1 MSTTRKSILATVSI
15 ASLLFAAGAGAQM
28 TKDKYNIVLI
38 TDLSSSYSESSGP
51 GDVAAA
57 ELAIEEFGGKI
68 NGVPINLIA
77 IDSKLDPAIAVNKAR
92 EMIDK
97 EGVSQITSL
106 SGSSV
111 ALAVSKL
118 ANERKVLT
126 TVADA
131 GTTRLTNEDC
141 NKYTFHVGY
150 NTNAMSV
157 PVKMLIKDGVKK
169 WYLISADMA
178 FGKSLRDSFAK
189 AITENGGELVGED
202 LTPFPADE
210 FSSYLLKAKASG
222 AQGVGLLSS
231 GQDLRNVAKQAYEF
245 GLLEAGIKIVP
256 GQLNLS
262 DVKGSGAE
270 VWAGSLAA
278 LISYWDMD
286 DETRKFAARFHK
298 KMGFHPGDTHSSNY
312 VAVREALTV
321 VQEIG
326 TDDPDKVVA
335 ALEGRKTGDAI
346 SRNATWRKK
355 DHMVEHDFYVGEGKN
370 LNEITDEDYFKIV
383 ATIPGAEALGAESES
398 TCKHDW

>member
-1 MSTTRKSILATVSI
+1 MRKAAAVFTVIS
-15 ASLLFAAGAGAQM
+15 ASLLFAGSADAQM
-28 TKDKYNIVLI
+28 MRDKYNILLL

-57 ELAIEEFGGKI
+57 KLAIEEFGGKI
-68 NGVPINLIA
+68 NGVPINLITA
-77 IDSKLDPAIAVNKAR
+77 DTKLDPAVAVNKAR
-92 EMIDK
+92 ELIDTV
-97 EGVSQITSL
+97 GLSQITSL

-111 ALAVSKL
+111 ALAVGKL

-141 NKYTFHVGY
+141 AKYVFHIGY
-150 NTNAMSV
+150 NTNAMSI

-189 AITENGGELVGED
+189 AIKESGGELVGED

-278 LISYWDMD
+278 LISYWDFD

-298 KMGFHPGDTHSSNY
+298 MMGFHPGDTHSSNY
-312 VAVREALTV
+312 VAVREVLKTV
-321 VQEIG
+321 EKLG

-335 ALEGRKTGDAI
+335 ALEGLKTGDAI

-355 DHMVEHDFYVGEGKN
+355 DHMVEHDFYVGEGKQPKD
-370 LNEITDEDYFKIV
+370 IKDEDYFKII
-383 ATIPGAEALGAESES
+383 ATIPGAEALGSESES